1 MSENY
6 SPKKILYNP
15 KISSIILLIIAAGF
29 IYLVFKSDYLR
40 NTLIQLATISNDF
53 ISQHF

>member
-6 SPKKILYNP
+6 SPKKTLYNP